1 MPEEALKAPPL
12 HFTTKEVA
20 ELLRVKERKVYDLA
34 AAGEIPHRRITGK
47 LLFPSAEV
55 LAWIEGR
62 SGDAPSERPSVLAG
76 SHDPLLDW
84 AVRES
89 GSGLATLFDG
99 SFDGLDRFAEGR
111 VALAGLHIPEDSEW
125 NVGTVSARGLRGTVL
140 IAWASRSRGLILSG
154 RAGREVTRFSDL
166 AGRRVVM
173 RQPGAGAAALFD
185 RLASE
190 AKLAEGDLLPNPGLA
205 RTENDAAAAVAAGEA
220 DAALGIEAM
229 ARQFNLPFLALLE
242 ERFDLL
248 VDRCAYFTA
257 PVQKLLAFARED
269 VLRRKAAAMG
279 GYDLSERR
287 KGPLAVALTRRPLG
301 TPAQLASCPGPD
313 EKCTAN

>member
-1 MPEEALKAPPL
+1 MVRRTPEEAQRPRPL

-62 SGDAPSERPSVLAG
+62 SGDAPSERPPVLTG

-99 SFDGLDRFAEGR
+99 SLDGLDRFAEGR
-111 VALAGLHIPEDSEW
+111 AALAGLHIPEESEW

-140 IAWASRSRGLILSG
+140 IAWAARSRGLILSE
-154 RAGREVTRFSDL
+154 RAGREVTRFSEL
-166 AGRRVVM
+166 AGKRVVM
-173 RQPGAGAAALFD
+173 RQPGAGAAALFEQ
-185 RLASE
+185 LASE
-190 AKLAEGDLLPNPGLA
+190 AKLADGDLIPAPGFA

-220 DAALGIEAM
+220 DAALGIESM
-229 ARQFNLPFLALLE
+229 ARRFDLSFLPLVE

-248 VDRCAYFTA
+248 VDRRAYFTE
-257 PVQKLLAFARED
+257 PVQALLGFAREEA
-269 VLRRKAAAMG
+269 LRRKATAMG
-279 GYDLSERR
+279 GYDLRESGRVR
-287 KGPLAVALTRRPLG
+287 WLSP
-301 TPAQLASCPGPD
+301 
-313 EKCTAN
+313 